1 MKGYVEI
8 SAKRVIE
15 AVNNYEA
22 KEASNKKEFN
32 SIKKRLESIIHK
44 GWFYSH
50 TEWDNCHSE
59 DSFWLSIPRWLYI
72 KKHHPELLGIYRS
85 DWYGSK
91 KDTSEIKALA
101 LEGVLDNVL
110 CNEELALFVMENA

>member
-8 SAKRVIE
+8 PAPRIIE

-22 KEASNKKEFN
+22 KEAANKNNLN
-32 SIKKRLESIIHK
+32 SIKERLEGIVHK

-50 TEWDNCHSE
+50 TEWDNCNDE
-59 DSFWLSIPRWLYI
+59 GFGWPNWKYI
-72 KKHHPELLGIYRS
+72 KKNHPELLELYRN
-85 DWYGSK
+85 DFYGSK
-91 KDTSEIKALA
+91 KDTGEIRALA
-101 LEGVLDNVL
+101 LEGKCEDVL